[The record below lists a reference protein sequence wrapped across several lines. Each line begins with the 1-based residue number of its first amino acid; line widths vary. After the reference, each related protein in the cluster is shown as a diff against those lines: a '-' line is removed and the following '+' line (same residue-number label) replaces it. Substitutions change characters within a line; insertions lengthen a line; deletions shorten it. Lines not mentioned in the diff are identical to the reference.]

1 MRRII
6 GGTFVSLDGVM
17 QAPGGPTEDTTGGF
31 DLGGWVFKYSD
42 EQFGEAIGKLF
53 DREYDLLL
61 GRRTYDIFAAYWP
74 YYEGGEDNPIAT
86 AFNACHKYV
95 LTGGDQELP
104 WANSHRL
111 KTVEDVAALKQTSG
125 PDLII
130 QGSSTLYPA
139 LLDAGLIDRMTLMI
153 FPVTLGS
160 GKRLFGE
167 GTPARKLTMVEQ
179 TVTSSG
185 IICSTYEP
193 AEAITDAGS
202 NSPPPAT
209 NAREDER
216 QRRMKEGR
224 W

>member
-6 GGTFVSLDGVM
+6 GGVFVSLDGVM

-31 DLGGWVFKYSD
+31 DLGGWVFKYGD

-86 AFNACHKYV
+86 AFNACNKYV
-95 LTGGDQELP
+95 LTSGDQDLP

-111 KTVEDVAALKQTSG
+111 KSIADVAALKQTSG
-125 PDLII
+125 PDLIV

-139 LLDAGLIDRMTLMI
+139 LLDAGLIDRLTLMI
-153 FPVTLGS
+153 FPVTLGT
-160 GKRLFGE
+160 GKRLFGG

-179 TVTSSG
+179 TVTSGG

-193 AEAITDAGS
+193 AEPIIDAGS
-202 NSPPPAT
+202 ASPPPTT
-209 NAREDER
+209 NDREQER
-216 QRRMKEGR
+216 QRRMQEGS